1 MTREEC
7 MELLSMCDG
16 DVRPS
21 WELLRLAL
29 SASLDRE
36 AKLLGNGERLF
47 DMALVRNR
55 ALEEAAQ
62 AVESGGYLTARSH
75 AAVIRG
81 RKTPPDPKAAC
92 ATEAINRGEVE

>member
-1 MTREEC
+1 MTHEEC

-36 AKLLGNGERLF
+36 AELLGNGERLF

-55 ALEEAAQ
+55 ALEEAA
-62 AVESGGYLTARSH
+62 AVCDASAAEELRDEGSETCGYHSNTCAYR
-75 AAVIRG
+75 IRAL
-81 RKTPPDPKAAC
+81 KTPPDAA
-92 ATEAINRGEVE
+92 R